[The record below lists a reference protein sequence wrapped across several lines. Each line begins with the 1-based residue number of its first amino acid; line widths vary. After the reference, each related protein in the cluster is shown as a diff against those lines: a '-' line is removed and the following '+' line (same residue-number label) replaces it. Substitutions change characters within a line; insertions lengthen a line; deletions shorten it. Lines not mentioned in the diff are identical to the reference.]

1 MKNSIL
7 RSALIAVSALGLFS
21 VTSSVSAASSTC
33 WAGRTDGFCKTDCIR
48 ANTANHFVH
57 INISPFADMYMV
69 RDCSNGI
76 IVYSGSSGFWGVKK
90 TITGLYAS
98 YTIYLYG
105 ALWPG
110 GHATIN
116 NN

>member
-1 MKNSIL
+1 MKKTIV
-7 RSALIAVSALGLFS
+7 RAALAAVSALGLFS
-21 VTSSVSAASSTC
+21 VTSDASAASNTC
-33 WAGRTDGFCKTDCIR
+33 WADRDGFCKTTCIN
-48 ANTANHFVH
+48 ADPVSHHVH
-57 INISPFADMYMV
+57 INIGPWAEMYML

-76 IVYSGSSGFWGVKK
+76 ILRSGSSGWNGVRK

-110 GHATIN
+110 GFATIN